1 MVNRLRTHP
10 ATSKWYVGR
19 VISAQDETTRLF
31 LRHALATL
39 AYRAGKT
46 VRGTPDAFGA
56 YKPTPDSN
64 SPNEILAHMG
74 DLMEWVLRTAKGKPT
89 WTTAKPLPWNEE
101 IARFFRTVQ
110 ALDDDLASGAPIE
123 WDPGRLFQGGIADAL
138 THTGQLAMLR
148 RLSGHKMK
156 GENYARA
163 EIVIGRVGLDQT
175 PPDSK
180 NEF

>member
-1 MVNRLRTHP
+1 MIPT
-10 ATSKWYVGR
+10 
-19 VISAQDETTRLF
+19 QDSGTRLF

-39 AYRAGKT
+39 AYRAGKA
-46 VRGTPDAFGA
+46 VRGTPEA
-56 YKPTPDSN
+56 YGTYKTTPDSN
-64 SPNEILAHMG
+64 SPVEILAHMG
-74 DLMEWVLRTAKGKPT
+74 DLMEWVLRMARGKPS
-89 WTTAKPLPWNEE
+89 WTTATPLPWNEE

-110 ALDDDLASGAPIE
+110 ALDDFLASDAPIE
-123 WDPGRLFQGGIADAL
+123 CDPGALFQGGIADAL

-163 EIVIGRVGLDQT
+163 EIAIGRVGLDQ
-175 PPDSK
+175 PSPDPK